1 VISPREKRRMVVL
14 TSPTPVHPSP
24 PEGLVVDLVTPLTGE
39 RGLDG
44 AGLKR
49 LAARVTPAAAGIL
62 AGSPGV
68 GEALDL
74 PLPTRRDLISSLL
87 AAVAGRMP
95 VFLGVTG
102 NSPEETRQL
111 ALHLSQE
118 CRARRYPGPVFM
130 ADLPL
135 WYHSNRGL
143 PQFYRLL
150 LDEVPLPLVLFNLPG
165 VIARRAPVFKRRNLR
180 THVFKKLALLDSLAG
195 LIYQGEMGRFL
206 NYHHVAASR
215 PGFAFYEGDEVNFLT
230 RPGAWGVLSPGAQ
243 LLPGPWQR
251 VTRACLHPEEAAAD
265 HQARLELWSL
275 SQGLLEL
282 ARLCRPHPAALI
294 KAALT
299 ARGVINSATT
309 ATPGP
314 PDLDAATNRILELMV
329 DLAPSEGGSH
339 G

>member
-1 VISPREKRRMVVL
+1 MVVL
-14 TSPTPVHPSP
+14 HPFSPPSPTQP
-24 PEGLVVDLVTPLTGE
+24 PEGLVADLVTPLTRAG
-39 RGLDG
+39 GLDG
-44 AGLKR
+44 EGLRR
-49 LAARVTPAAAGIL
+49 LVERVTPAAAGIL
-62 AGSPGV
+62 VGSPGV

-74 PLPTRRDLISSLL
+74 APATRRDLISATL
-87 AAVAGRMP
+87 AAVAGRGP

-118 CRARRYPGPVFM
+118 CRSRRYPGPVFL

-150 LDEVPLPLVLFNLPG
+150 LEEVSLPLVLLNLPG

-180 THVFKKLALLDSLAG
+180 THVFKKLTQLDGLVG
-195 LIYQGEMGRFL
+195 LIYQGEMKRFL
-206 NYHHVAASR
+206 NYHHAAASR

-230 RPGAWGVLSPGAQ
+230 RPGAWGVLSPGGQ
-243 LLPGPWQR
+243 LLPGPWAR
-251 VTRACLHPEEAAAD
+251 VTRACLHPEEAAED
-265 HQARLELWSL
+265 HEARLRLLSL

-282 ARLCRPHPAALI
+282 ARLYRPRPAAFI

-299 ARGVINSATT
+299 AQGVIDFPAT

-314 PDLDAATNRILELMV
+314 PDLSGPRDRLLALMA
-329 DLAPSEGGSH
+329 DLAPSGGGSY